1 MTSAVL
7 FLGPLPSDHN
17 LNKSNKPASLSLEL
31 GGGLGGT
38 YSPPPNFS
46 TGVFKAGVAAEPMP
60 SPIPFISLVE

>member
-7 FLGPLPSDHN
+7 FLGPLPSDH

-38 YSPPPNFS
+38 YSFPPNFS

-60 SPIPFISLVE
+60 PPTPFISLVE